1 MKNIIKITMLLITL
15 GCKAQSPIYNL
26 CEYKVSSEPGCYNK
40 DVDGVLPE
48 YEGEYLY
55 TNTVTNTTLR
65 IKLVSK
71 IMDYNSKYYE
81 DLLIGAYEYKVN
93 GVIKV
98 STMADLT
105 TSFPL
110 NHTHYIEGNGIM
122 NFGGSPT
129 WENNKKRIFL
139 GFRDPYT
146 TRWGRMFIT
155 KTTQGGLP
163 AIKILIFAVGGANY
177 MAGQSEPPLFKVP
190 EGEYTLIK
198 Q

>member
-1 MKNIIKITMLLITL
+1 MKNIIKITMLLMII
-15 GCKAQSPIYNL
+15 GCKAQNPIVNI
-26 CEYKVSSEPGCYNK
+26 SNNHSMEPGCYNQ

-55 TNTVTNTTLR
+55 TNTVANTTLR

-71 IMDYNSKYYE
+71 IMNYNSKYYE
-81 DLLIGAYEYKVN
+81 DLLIGEYEYKVN
-93 GVIKV
+93 GVTII
-98 STMADLT
+98 STLSDLT
-105 TSFPL
+105 TSFPP
-110 NHTHYIEGNGIM
+110 NHIHNISGYSIM
-122 NFGGSPT
+122 SLGGSPT
-129 WENNKKRIFL
+129 WQNTKRRIFL
-139 GFRDPYT
+139 SFTDPFT
-146 TRWGRMFIT
+146 SRWGRMFIT

-177 MAGQSEPPLFKVP
+177 MVGQSEPPLFKVP